1 MGDNTMEVECM
12 EQLNTMQHHHSMF
25 LNSIFE
31 KSVNIYVRIYEHS
44 LFFPSFGIWYIGFTL
59 IIRSAKTLKKLYL
72 RNIK

>member
-44 LFFPSFGIWYIGFTL
+44 LFFPKFWHMVYWFYFNNKVCKNFK
-59 IIRSAKTLKKLYL
+59 KTIFKKY
-72 RNIK
+72 

>member
-44 LFFPSFGIWYIGFTL
+44 LFSQVLAYGILFL
-59 IIRSAKTLKKLYL
+59 L
-72 RNIK
+72 